1 MTAKSS
7 HAGVDVVARKWWV
20 VLLRGLIAIAF
31 GAIAMA
37 RPGLTLI
44 TLILLFGMYVLADSI
59 TALWLGGGTRL
70 WPLVL
75 IGVIGVLIGLCTIAY
90 PGVTAVALLYLIA
103 IWSIVRG
110 IGDLL
115 TVLWWRSQSRT
126 LAELIVGG
134 LVSLVFGAWLLS
146 APARGALAI
155 VWVIGLYAVIVGA
168 LMTIFAFRLR
178 SRVTA

>member
-1 MTAKSS
+1 MTAET
-7 HAGVDVVARKWWV
+7 GDVGLVVARKWSV
-20 VLLRGLIAIAF
+20 ILVRGLIAIVF
-31 GAIAMA
+31 GAIALA

-59 TALWLGGGTRL
+59 TALWIGGGTRL
-70 WPLVL
+70 WPFVI
-75 IGVIGVLIGLCTIAY
+75 IGVIGVLVGLGTIAY
-90 PGVTAVALLYLIA
+90 PGVTAVALLYVIA

-115 TVLWWRSQSRT
+115 TVLWWRSQSRS

-134 LVSLVFGAWLLS
+134 LVSIVFGAWLLS
-146 APARGALAI
+146 APAQGALAVI
-155 VWVIGLYAVIVGA
+155 WVIGLYAVIVGA
-168 LMTIFAFRLR
+168 LMTIFALRLR